1 MSRGRNSPELAAA
14 VHVLAKADVVAFG
27 GVGFAGQILPATEA
41 YRTVADALAR
51 QAQEVRTHVDGLL
64 ASGSAA
70 GKVYAATLLELIDP
84 PAARAA
90 WRTLSTDPSELV
102 TFSGCLQTRTTL
114 ARYALERAAAG

>member
-1 MSRGRNSPELAAA
+1 MSRGSNSAELAAA
-14 VHVLAKADVVAFG
+14 VRELARADVVAFG

-51 QAQEVRTHVDGLL
+51 RGQEMRTHVDGLL

-70 GKVYAATLLELIDP
+70 GKVYAATLLEQVDP
-84 PAARAA
+84 AAARAA
-90 WRTLSTDPSELV
+90 WRMLSTDPSELV

-114 ARYALERAAAG
+114 ARYASERAAAG